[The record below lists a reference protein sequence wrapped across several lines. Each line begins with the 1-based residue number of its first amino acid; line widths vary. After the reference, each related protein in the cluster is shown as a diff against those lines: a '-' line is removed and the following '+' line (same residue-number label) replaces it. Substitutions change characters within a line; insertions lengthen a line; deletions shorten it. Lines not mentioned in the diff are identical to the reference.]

1 MVSPKVQ
8 HFPTPAV
15 RRVAHAPI
23 VAKRLR
29 ESSPPPALRGPS
41 RDSPLRRLRW
51 TSRALE
57 LRSRGFAAIRSFP
70 PAFTPFRGHSI
81 TCGAACRA
89 RSYRRETSAGKQP
102 PAHAWGFIKGFPPAA
117 PAVGESRT
125 GAALQVFPGGMSPA
139 SRVIFFREVFYHN
152 PSLVQVYCEQIK
164 YNTITFL
171 KIP

>member
-29 ESSPPPALRGPS
+29 ESSLPPALRGPS
-41 RDSPLRRLRW
+41 GDSPLRRLRW
-51 TSRALE
+51 ASRALE

-81 TCGAACRA
+81 TCGAARRA
-89 RSYRRETSAGKQP
+89 DGFAPPNPRKPKAFRPRLGFHQGIPPCGACGGRIAHWSCAPGISRRYVPRLPCYFLSGSILPQSQLSAS
-102 PAHAWGFIKGFPPAA
+102 I
-117 PAVGESRT
+117 
-125 GAALQVFPGGMSPA
+125 L
-139 SRVIFFREVFYHN
+139 
-152 PSLVQVYCEQIK
+152 
-164 YNTITFL
+164 
-171 KIP
+171 

>member
-29 ESSPPPALRGPS
+29 ESSLPPALRGPS
-41 RDSPLRRLRW
+41 GDSPRGACGGRVAHWSCAPEALRRYVP
-51 TSRALE
+51 SRPRSRLSGDTASPAGRHVAQTA
-57 LRSRGFAAIRSFP
+57 LRSQ
-70 PAFTPFRGHSI
+70 T
-81 TCGAACRA
+81 
-89 RSYRRETSAGKQP
+89 RESRKLS
-102 PAHAWGFIKGFPPAA
+102 AHAWGFIKGFPPAA
-117 PAVGESRT
+117 PAVDESRT